1 MNYKN
6 SMKLMTSN
14 FSFVWK
20 QLAYNL
26 VRLAIIAGLAVL
38 VSNPIVKLLVQNGV
52 AEKFAN
58 LWQIIYTDFAS
69 FLSELKSLI
78 VLFASTISQN
88 ISSIW
93 FSIVLFFLVTIII
106 NNFLK
111 NVGKFAMTDM
121 AHNQFTSLNKQGFCH
136 SIVSKFGQNAKY
148 SITKVLL
155 DIPFDVLKVLY
166 VTVYCLSLDSLPLAI
181 FGITAL
187 IILYTITFALQ
198 LSLYNAIAVEMIS
211 NRTNPFRAILKGY
224 KCNKDFFRV
233 FSNAIII
240 VLTIIISNVIVGIF
254 SLGAGLLITLPA
266 SFVLV
271 TIFELVSY
279 YGNIGQRY
287 YLSPTIIVDAKNENL
302 NKQ

>member
-20 QLAYNL
+20 QLAYNI
-26 VRLAIIAGLAVL
+26 VRLAIIAGLVVL
-38 VSNPIVKLLVQNGV
+38 VSNPIVKILVQNGV
-52 AEKFAN
+52 AEKFAD
-58 LWQIIYTDFAS
+58 LWQIIYTDFAA

-93 FSIVLFFLVTIII
+93 LSIVLFFFVTIIV

-111 NVGKFAMTDM
+111 NMGKFALTDM
-121 AHNQFTSLNKQGFCH
+121 AHNQFTSLNKKGFCH
-136 SIVSKFGQNAKY
+136 SIVSNFGQIAKY
-148 SITKVLL
+148 SIVKVLL
-155 DIPFDVLKVLY
+155 DIPFEILKVLY
-166 VTVYCLSLDSLPLAI
+166 ITIYCLALNSVPLAI

-198 LSLYNAIAVEMIS
+198 ISLYNAIAVEMIS
-211 NRTNPFRAILKGY
+211 NKTNPFKAILKGY
-224 KCNKDFFRV
+224 KCNKDFFKV

-240 VLTIIISNVIVGIF
+240 VLTIILSNIIVGVF

-279 YGNIGQRY
+279 YANVGQRY
-287 YLSPTIIVDAKNENL
+287 YLSPTIIVDSQNENL
-302 NKQ
+302 NK